1 MELLTLRLK
10 IEMAIDKAI
19 INGNDTTELN
29 DIYNELIKIMYEP
42 TTCL

>member
-1 MELLTLRLK
+1 MELLTLKLK

-29 DIYNELIKIMYEP
+29 EIYNELIKIIYEP